1 MTLACTV
8 PAPAEVGSPA
18 AGLRW
23 SRRDWLALALL
34 ALMVLLFFWRIL
46 TPRLADR
53 ASFPPGDF
61 SYQFWAFSTLEAREL
76 GQGRLPLWNPYTYA
90 GAPFWADIQSAVL
103 YPFSGLT
110 LLLSAPWGFSLFA
123 LECEAVLHFWLA
135 GVFTFLF
142 VRRITS
148 QRAPALL
155 AAIGFAFGGYL
166 TAYPSQQLAVLE
178 TDVWLPLLLY
188 WTDRALVDRSAQP
201 LRLRANP
208 GWLAA
213 LAAGLTLGVSILAGH
228 PQSAMFVFYAFT
240 LYSLFLALAHR
251 RPAPY
256 SVLRT
261 PYSVFRTPYSLLPT
275 PYSLLLTPVAHWVVV
290 AAVGLGLS
298 AAAWLPGLEYM
309 QQSVR
314 AAGQYDQMAGGFP
327 LSDPIQLLLPGS
339 VSHYSPLYAGVLS
352 LLLGVWAGL
361 AIRRREIVFWAALA
375 AGALLLSFGGETF
388 LYSPLYL
395 LAPGFGTFRDQE
407 RAAFI
412 FSFALAVL
420 AGYGF
425 KYQMTNDKW
434 QMANDKSQAANRNQ
448 PVALER
454 AVRWLLA
461 GSVGMVL
468 LFFYGLNNAGWQD
481 NSPFNLLLTRSVWLT
496 ILLALSWGLLRAIP
510 GRSESTARPAGA
522 RRAWV
527 SAGCLSVVALDLFT
541 ANWQTNLQPVL
552 PETETATPAV
562 VQAIQKDA
570 APGDIFRVYN
580 EYRLY
585 ENYGVPFA
593 LEDSWGASP
602 LRPARYDQLYRTLRM
617 ERLWQLLNVK
627 YVITWRKE
635 LYAPSDIIYQEPAGK
650 DTTYVHRLR
659 TVAPRAWL
667 VYQAEQPADDQA
679 LARLDAPDFDPGQAA
694 LLAPGPARTLSPL
707 PSGQAGTV
715 QVTRRAPGSLEL
727 DVTSPAEALL
737 VLSETYYPGW
747 QARLDDSATSVE
759 RVDYTLRGV
768 FIAAGQH
775 HLQLSFQPASWLW
788 GSVISGITLL
798 TVVAVAWGG
807 RLRRRRG

>member
-1 MTLACTV
+1 MTLTSAV
-8 PAPAEVGSPA
+8 PAPAEDR
-18 AGLRW
+18 LRW
-23 SRRDWLALALL
+23 SRRDGLALALL

-76 GQGRLPLWNPYTYA
+76 GQGRLPLWNPYTYS

-103 YPFSGLT
+103 YPLSGLT

-123 LECEAVLHFWLA
+123 LECEAILHFWLA
-135 GVFTFLF
+135 GAFTYLF
-142 VRRITS
+142 ARRILNR
-148 QRAPALL
+148 RAPALL
-155 AAIGFAFGGYL
+155 AAVTFAFGGYL

-188 WTDRALVDRSAQP
+188 CTDRALVDRSTQP
-201 LRLRANP
+201 LRLRAHP
-208 GWLAA
+208 SWLAT
-213 LAAGLTLGVSILAGH
+213 LAAGLTLGAAILAGH

-240 LYSLFLALAHR
+240 LYSLFLAVAHR
-251 RPAPY
+251 RTISY
-256 SVLRT
+256 SVPPT
-261 PYSVFRTPYSLLPT
+261 PVRAIHELPLLPT
-275 PYSLLLTPVAHWVVV
+275 PLLHWIVVS
-290 AAVGLGLS
+290 ATGLGLS
-298 AAAWLPGLEYM
+298 AVAWLPGLEYM

-339 VSHYSPLYAGVLS
+339 VSTYSPLYAGILP
-352 LLLGVWAGL
+352 LLLAVWAAL
-361 AIRRREIVFWAALA
+361 AIRRRETVFWAALV

-412 FSFALAVL
+412 FSFALAML

-425 KYQMTNDKW
+425 KYQISNGKY
-434 QMANDKSQAANRNQ
+434 QI
-448 PVALER
+448 ALER
-454 AVRWLLA
+454 VVRALLV
-461 GSVGMVL
+461 GSVGMVV
-468 LFFYGLNNAGWQD
+468 LFFYGLNSAGWQD
-481 NSPFNLLLTRSVWLT
+481 SSPFNLLLTRSVWLT
-496 ILLALSWGLLRAIP
+496 ILLALSWGLLRAMP
-510 GRSESTARPAGA
+510 GPGA

-527 SAGCLSVVALDLFT
+527 SAGCLSVIALDLFT
-541 ANWQTNLQPVL
+541 ANWQTNLHAGL
-552 PETETATPAV
+552 PETETAAPAA

-580 EYRLY
+580 EYRVY

-602 LRPARYDQLYRTLRM
+602 LRPARYDQLHHTLRM
-617 ERLWQLLNVK
+617 ERVWQLLNVK

-667 VYQAEQPADDQA
+667 VYRTEQPADDQA
-679 LARLDAPDFDPGQAA
+679 LARLDAQDFDPGQDA
-694 LLAPGPARTLSPL
+694 LLAPGPAPALSPL
-707 PSGQAGTV
+707 PPGQAGAV
-715 QVTRRAPGSLEL
+715 QITGRTPGSLEL
-727 DVTSPAEALL
+727 DVSSPAQALL

-747 QARLDDSATSVE
+747 QARLDGSAAPVE

-768 FIAAGQH
+768 LVPAGQH
-775 HLQLSFQPASWLW
+775 HLALVFQPATLLW
-788 GSVISGITLL
+788 GSLISGITLL
-798 TVVAVAWGG
+798 AVAAVAWGG
-807 RLRRRRG
+807 RLSRRQR